1 MIAGILNPRRLLE
14 VSVMTSARLLSHRRL
29 LAEHLRRELFEQH
42 VGHMMGGIW
51 LIVHPIFLMGVY
63 VFVFAF
69 VFQARI
75 GGTRELPLDYT
86 SYILSG
92 VIPWLMVQQALGKS
106 CTALTQNA
114 SLIKQVVFPIE
125 LLPAKAVL
133 TTLVPFALMTV
144 VLVIYVLI
152 THGGLHLTYLL
163 LPVLV
168 AALMIGLLGIAFFL
182 SAVTVFVRDVQDLV
196 NMFLTAGLFMLPI
209 IYLPEWV
216 PAVFRPIIYINPF
229 SYIIWCFQD
238 VLYFGRFEH
247 PWAWPVM
254 ILGGITLYVLGSRS
268 FQALKP
274 YFGDAL

>member
-106 CTALTQNA
+106 CMALTQNA

-182 SAVTVFVRDVQDLV
+182 SAVTVFVRDVQELV

-247 PWAWPVM
+247 PWAWPVV